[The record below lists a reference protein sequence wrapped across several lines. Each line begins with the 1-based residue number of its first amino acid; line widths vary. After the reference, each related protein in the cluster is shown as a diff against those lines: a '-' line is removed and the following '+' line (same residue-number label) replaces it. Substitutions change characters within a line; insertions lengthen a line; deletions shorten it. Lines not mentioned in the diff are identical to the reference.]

1 MMRRTP
7 RAAVIAMAGLLALGP
22 CAFGAA
28 ALAQQVEPPPTAA
41 DFADDP
47 VADPAQPVEP
57 PPTAAEF
64 ADDPAADEAA
74 AARAEAA
81 GLGYEEDIGAG
92 AGMPQLDAR
101 TYASQILWL
110 VITFALLFYLLKSR
124 ALPRVAD
131 ILEARQERIG
141 NDLDKAAALR
151 AEAEGAAE
159 DYARVVAEAQAKAS
173 DAIRR
178 ARDAVS
184 ADIAARTAAL
194 DKELGAKIGAAEA
207 AVGKAREQALAEIED
222 VAVEVAQA
230 AARRLAGIEVT
241 TAEARA
247 ALAEIRPD
255 TGRDSRTPENRKD
268 VA

>member
-7 RAAVIAMAGLLALGP
+7 MRAAMAVAVLLAIGLW
-22 CAFGAA
+22 
-28 ALAQQVEPPPTAA
+28 ALA
-41 DFADDP
+41 P
-47 VADPAQPVEP
+47 VPLAQEVEP

-64 ADDPAADEAA
+64 ADDAATGEAA
-74 AARAEAA
+74 TGVAPEAAEGTAQTTEERAEAA
-81 GLGYEEDIGAG
+81 GLAYDEEHGAG
-92 AGMPQLDAR
+92 AGMPQLEAR
-101 TYASQILWL
+101 TFASQILWL
-110 VITFALLFYLLKSR
+110 IITFSVLFYLLKSR

-159 DYARVVAEAQAKAS
+159 DYARVVAEAQAKAG

-178 ARDAVS
+178 VRDAVS

-222 VAVEVAQA
+222 VAVDVAQA

-255 TGRDSRTPENRKD
+255 TGRDSRKPDSQKPENRKD

>member
-7 RAAVIAMAGLLALGP
+7 MRAAMAVAAFLTIGLW
-22 CAFGAA
+22 
-28 ALAQQVEPPPTAA
+28 ALA
-41 DFADDP
+41 P
-47 VADPAQPVEP
+47 VPLAQEVEP

-64 ADDPAADEAA
+64 ADDAATDEAA
-74 AARAEAA
+74 TGEAAEGTAQTTEERAEAA
-81 GLGYEEDIGAG
+81 GLDYDEEHGAG
-92 AGMPQLDAR
+92 AGMPQLEAR

-110 VITFALLFYLLKSR
+110 IITFSVLFYLLKTR

-247 ALAEIRPD
+247 AMAEIRPD